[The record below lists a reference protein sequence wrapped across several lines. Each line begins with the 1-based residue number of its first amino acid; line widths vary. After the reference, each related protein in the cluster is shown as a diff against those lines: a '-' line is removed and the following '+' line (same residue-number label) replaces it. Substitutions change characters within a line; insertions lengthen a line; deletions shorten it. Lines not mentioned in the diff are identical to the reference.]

1 MQIQQLRYFL
11 AVIDHGGFTRA
22 ATHLG
27 RTQQAISKSLRQL
40 EAELGV
46 RLLDRESSVPR
57 PTAFG
62 HELARFA
69 RQVISDETLLRQT
82 LQSDAIQRSGRLRIG
97 ASPTAAAS
105 RVATAVEILE
115 RRHPGIVVTIISGLQ
130 PDLLAALADNT
141 LDVAVYIRTRPSTN
155 DMSGIIRE
163 TLGHESYR
171 IIAGH
176 KHPLCTATKEITL
189 EDLTAYSWIRGS
201 NSGDV
206 EAAWREPFESAGL
219 APPHFSIETSSI
231 EFCRTLLE
239 HGRHLTVLPTALLG
253 PDLASGTLVALPSS
267 QFEWQRPL
275 VLAYRNSP
283 PNEALLPL
291 IQAFHDTAR

>member
-189 EDLTAYSWIRGS
+189 EDLTAYPWIRGS

-283 PNEALLPL
+283 PNEALLPM

>member
-40 EAELGV
+40 EGELGV
-46 RLLDRESSVPR
+46 QLLDRESSVPR

-82 LQSDAIQRSGRLRIG
+82 LQSDAIQRSGRIRIG

-105 RVATAVEILE
+105 RVAAAVDTLE
-115 RRHPGIVVTIISGLQ
+115 HRHPGITVTIKGGLQ
-130 PDLLAALADNT
+130 TELLAALLENQI
-141 LDVAVYIRTRPSTN
+141 DVAVYIRTHPSADDTP
-155 DMSGIIRE
+155 GIIRE

-171 IIAGH
+171 IIVGK
-176 KHPLCTATKEITL
+176 KHPLSAATKEITL
-189 EDLTAYSWIRGS
+189 DDLSAHPWIRGS

-239 HGRHLTVLPTALLG
+239 HGRHLTILPTALVG
-253 PDLASGTLVALPSS
+253 PDLASGNLVALPSS

-275 VLAYRNSP
+275 VLAYRDGP
-283 PNEALLPL
+283 PDVALLPL
-291 IQAFHDTAR
+291 IKAFHDSAR

>member
-22 ATHLG
+22 TTHLG

-46 RLLDRESSVPR
+46 QLLDRESSVPR

-62 HELARFA
+62 HELVRFA
-69 RQVISDETLLRQT
+69 RQVISDETQLRQT
-82 LQSDAIQRSGRLRIG
+82 LHSDAIQRSGRIRIG

-105 RVATAVEILE
+105 RVAAAVDVLE
-115 RRHPGIVVTIISGLQ
+115 RRHPGITVTITSGLQ
-130 PDLLAALADNT
+130 TDLLAALTDNEV
-141 LDVAVYIRTRPSTN
+141 DVAVYIRTHPSADDTP
-155 DMSGIIRE
+155 GVIRE

-171 IIAGH
+171 IIAGR
-176 KHPLCTATKEITL
+176 KHPLCAATQEITL
-189 EDLTAYSWIRGS
+189 EDLTAYPWIRGS

-239 HGRHLTVLPTALLG
+239 HGRHLTILPTALLG
-253 PDLASGTLVALPSS
+253 PDLACGNLVALPSS

-275 VLAYRNSP
+275 VLAYRDGP
-283 PNEALLPL
+283 PGDALLPL
-291 IQAFHDTAR
+291 IKAFHDTAR

>member
-105 RVATAVEILE
+105 RVATAVEIVE

>member
-82 LQSDAIQRSGRLRIG
+82 LQSDAIKRSGRLRIG

-171 IIAGH
+171 IIAGN

-189 EDLTAYSWIRGS
+189 EDLTAYPWIRGS

>member
-82 LQSDAIQRSGRLRIG
+82 LQSDAIQRSGRLPIG

-189 EDLTAYSWIRGS
+189 EDLTAYPWIRGS

-253 PDLASGTLVALPSS
+253 PHLASGNLVALPSS

>member
-22 ATHLG
+22 ATYLG

-82 LQSDAIQRSGRLRIG
+82 LQSDAIQRSGRIRIG

-105 RVATAVEILE
+105 RVATAVETLE
-115 RRHPGIVVTIISGLQ
+115 RRHPGITVTITSGLQ
-130 PDLLAALADNT
+130 TELLAGLTDNT
-141 LDVAVYIRTRPSTN
+141 LDVAVYIRTHPNADDHS
-155 DMSGIIRE
+155 SIIRE

-171 IIAGH
+171 IIAGRR
-176 KHPLCTATKEITL
+176 HPLCAATKEIIP
-189 EDLTAYSWIRGS
+189 EDLTSYPWIRGS

-239 HGRHLTVLPTALLG
+239 YGRHLTVLPTALLG
-253 PDLASGTLVALPSS
+253 PDLASGNLVALPSN

-275 VLAYRNSP
+275 MFAYRDGP
-283 PNEALLPL
+283 PSEALLPL

>member
-46 RLLDRESSVPR
+46 QLLDRESSVPR

-82 LQSDAIQRSGRLRIG
+82 LQSDATQRTGRIRIG

-105 RVATAVEILE
+105 RVASAVETLA
-115 RRHPGIVVTIISGLQ
+115 RRHPDIAITITSGLQ
-130 PDLLAALADNT
+130 TELLAALGEHH
-141 LDVAVYIRTRPSTN
+141 LDAAVYIRTHPSADDTP
-155 DMSGIIRE
+155 GIIRE
-163 TLGHESYR
+163 TLGHEPYR
-171 IIAGH
+171 IVVGRT
-176 KHPLCTATKEITL
+176 HPLATATKEITPEEL
-189 EDLTAYSWIRGS
+189 VVYPWIRGS

-239 HGRHLTVLPTALLG
+239 HGRHLTVLPTALVA
-253 PDLASGTLVALPSS
+253 PDLASGNLAALPSS
-267 QFEWQRPL
+267 RFEWQRPL
-275 VLAYRNSP
+275 VLAYRDGP
-283 PNEALLPL
+283 PNEVLLPL

>member
-40 EAELGV
+40 EGELGV
-46 RLLDRESSVPR
+46 QLLDRESSVPR

-82 LQSDAIQRSGRLRIG
+82 LQSDAIQRSGRIRIG

-105 RVATAVEILE
+105 RVAAAVDTLE
-115 RRHPGIVVTIISGLQ
+115 RRHPGITVTIKGGLQ
-130 PDLLAALADNT
+130 TELLAALIENQI
-141 LDVAVYIRTRPSTN
+141 DVAVYIRTHPSADDTP
-155 DMSGIIRE
+155 GIIRE

-171 IIAGH
+171 IIVGK
-176 KHPLCTATKEITL
+176 KHPLSAATKETTL
-189 EDLTAYSWIRGS
+189 DDLSAHPWIRGS

-239 HGRHLTVLPTALLG
+239 HGRHLTILPTALVG
-253 PDLASGTLVALPSS
+253 PDLASGNLVALPSS

-275 VLAYRNSP
+275 VLAYRDGP
-283 PNEALLPL
+283 PDVALLPL
-291 IQAFHDTAR
+291 IKAFHDSAR

>member
-69 RQVISDETLLRQT
+69 RQVTSDETRLRQT
-82 LQSDAIQRSGRLRIG
+82 LLSDAIQCSGHIRIG

-105 RVATAVEILE
+105 RVATAVETLE
-115 RRHPGIVVTIISGLQ
+115 RRHPGITVTITGGLQ
-130 PDLLAALADNT
+130 TELVAAVTGNT
-141 LDVAVYIRTRPSTN
+141 LDIAVYIRTHPSLN
-155 DMSGIIRE
+155 DTSGIIRE
-163 TLGHESYR
+163 TLGHEPYR
-171 IIAGH
+171 IIAGR
-176 KHPLCTATKEITL
+176 KHPLCATTKEITP
-189 EDLTAYSWIRGS
+189 EDLTRYPWIRGS

-206 EAAWREPFESAGL
+206 EAAWRESFESAGL
-219 APPHFSIETSSI
+219 APPHVSIETSSI
-231 EFCRTLLE
+231 EFCLTLLE
-239 HGRHLTVLPTALLG
+239 HGRHLTVLPMALLG
-253 PDLASGTLVALPSS
+253 PDLASGNLVALPSS
-267 QFEWQRPL
+267 RFEWQRPL
-275 VLAYRNSP
+275 VLAYRAGP
-283 PNEALLPL
+283 PSEALLPL

>member
-82 LQSDAIQRSGRLRIG
+82 LQSDAIKRSGRLRIG

>member
-22 ATHLG
+22 AAHLG

-40 EAELGV
+40 EGELGV
-46 RLLDRESSVPR
+46 QLLDRESSVPR

-82 LQSDAIQRSGRLRIG
+82 LQSDAIQRSGRIRIG

-105 RVATAVEILE
+105 RVAAAVDTLE
-115 RRHPGIVVTIISGLQ
+115 RRHPGITVTIKGGLQ
-130 PDLLAALADNT
+130 TELLAALIENQI
-141 LDVAVYIRTRPSTN
+141 DVAVYIRTHPSADDTP
-155 DMSGIIRE
+155 GIIRE

-171 IIAGH
+171 IVVGK
-176 KHPLCTATKEITL
+176 KHPLSAATKEITL
-189 EDLTAYSWIRGS
+189 DDLSAHPWIRGS

-239 HGRHLTVLPTALLG
+239 HGRHLTILPTALVG
-253 PDLASGTLVALPSS
+253 PDLASGNLVALPSS

-275 VLAYRNSP
+275 VLAYRDGP
-283 PNEALLPL
+283 PDAALLPL
-291 IQAFHDTAR
+291 IKAFHDSAR

>member
-1 MQIQQLRYFL
+1 VTKRCCAKRCSPMQSN
-11 AVIDHGGFTRA
+11 A
-22 ATHLG
+22 
-27 RTQQAISKSLRQL
+27 
-40 EAELGV
+40 
-46 RLLDRESSVPR
+46 
-57 PTAFG
+57 
-62 HELARFA
+62 
-69 RQVISDETLLRQT
+69 
-82 LQSDAIQRSGRLRIG
+82 
-97 ASPTAAAS
+97 AAAS

-130 PDLLAALADNT
+130 PDLLAALADNI

-171 IIAGH
+171 IIAGN

-189 EDLTAYSWIRGS
+189 EDLTAYPWIRGS

>member
-171 IIAGH
+171 IIAGN

-253 PDLASGTLVALPSS
+253 PDLASGNLVALPSS